1 MSEPR
6 SPIQFNNPRDNQ
18 PNWIVLFL
26 GSMLLLSLTFNIYHF
41 YGGGDILVQDK
52 PFNEQAERLAVHT
65 EQEPAYPVREPA
77 IALYAEKMN
86 ILYIGVE
93 NPLFVL
99 AAGVSSDG
107 LMVSISGGDGRIQKV
122 GPSNYTVMVSRPGEC
137 RITVSGG
144 GIESSRI
151 FRVKRIP
158 GPVARLSKYT
168 GGAIS
173 NGEFKAQGGVSA
185 FLDDFDFDAHCVIQG
200 YQLTYLAPQQEP
212 VTVVNAGPRFN
223 AESRSLVN
231 RAQPGDIY
239 HFDNVKARCP
249 GDVAERLINSMAFKI
264 Q

>member
-1 MSEPR
+1 MARTKRDCSHVAYCQLAETSIVLLPSARASLHRCHFVFPRPAVAGADPRGFHRVPR
-6 SPIQFNNPRDNQ
+6 S
-18 PNWIVLFL
+18 
-26 GSMLLLSLTFNIYHF
+26 HA
-41 YGGGDILVQDK
+41 GGHL
-52 PFNEQAERLAVHT
+52 PC
-65 EQEPAYPVREPA
+65 
-77 IALYAEKMN
+77 
-86 ILYIGVE
+86 
-93 NPLFVL
+93 
-99 AAGVSSDG
+99 AAGLRQGTADLRYLRTRYRFTLNGDESALGEAPLEERENTFVSF
-107 LMVSISGGDGRIQKV
+107 
-122 GPSNYTVMVSRPGEC
+122 SN
-137 RITVSGG
+137 
-144 GIESSRI
+144 
-151 FRVKRIP
+151 
-158 GPVARLSKYT
+158 SKYT

>member
-26 GSMLLLSLTFNIYHF
+26 GSMLLLSLTFNFYHF

-107 LMVSISGGDGRIQKV
+107 LMVSISGGDGRIQI
-122 GPSNYTVMVSRPGEC
+122 PSREVIAVTKGVRVVPPR
-137 RITVSGG
+137 
-144 GIESSRI
+144 SSR
-151 FRVKRIP
+151 
-158 GPVARLSKYT
+158 
-168 GGAIS
+168 
-173 NGEFKAQGGVSA
+173 
-185 FLDDFDFDAHCVIQG
+185 C
-200 YQLTYLAPQQEP
+200 
-212 VTVVNAGPRFN
+212 
-223 AESRSLVN
+223 RSLPL
-231 RAQPGDIY
+231 Q
-239 HFDNVKARCP
+239 CTW
-249 GDVAERLINSMAFKI
+249 
-264 Q
+264 